1 MKLENKV
8 AIITGG
14 TAGLGSATV
23 KRFLDE
29 GASVVF
35 SYRSGKEKAEEMLA
49 GFAGK
54 PVAAFQADVS
64 KTEQVQ
70 ALIAYTIEKF
80 GRVDILVNNAGVF
93 DKRKNILELSEDE
106 WDTVMDTNGKAVY
119 LTCKYAIPHMLE
131 AGGGTIV
138 NVASVATWSWNSGG
152 TAYCASKHV
161 CEVLTRRIARDFG
174 PKGIKCNCI
183 NPGTIETNLT
193 KASIADPDDL
203 IHQVVKNVAAGRWAQ
218 PEEIANLIVFLS
230 NKESDF
236 MQGSPVLIDG
246 GWSLL

>member
-8 AIITGG
+8 ALITGG
-14 TAGLGSATV
+14 TAGLGRATV

-29 GASVVF
+29 GAKVVF
-35 SYRSGKEKAEEMLA
+35 TYGHNRATADSLLAECEGREISA
-49 GFAGK
+49 I
-54 PVAAFQADVS
+54 QADVTNS
-64 KTEQVQ
+64 ASVQ
-70 ALIAYTIEKF
+70 NAINFVVEKY
-80 GRVDILVNNAGVF
+80 GRIDILVNNAGLS
-93 DKRKNILELSEDE
+93 DQRKNVVELTEED
-106 WDTVMDTNGKAVY
+106 WDRVMDTNGKGVF
-119 LTCKYAIPHMLE
+119 LNCKYAIPEMLKN
-131 AGGGTIV
+131 GGGTIV
-138 NVASVATWSWNSGG
+138 NVASVATWSWNAGG

-161 CEVLTRRIARDFG
+161 CEALTRRIARDFG

-193 KASIADPDDL
+193 KASIANPDDL
-203 IHQVVKNVAAGRWAQ
+203 IHQVVKDVAAGRWAQ

-230 NKESDF
+230 NSESDF